1 MLRGFLFHVGP
12 SDPIAIGGAA
22 TVMLLIAAIACY
34 IPAGRAA
41 GEDPVQAVR
50 VD

>member
-1 MLRGFLFHVGP
+1 MVGP

-34 IPAGRAA
+34 IPARRAA
-41 GEDPVQAVR
+41 DADPIQALR